1 MYRMVFL
8 LSPSS
13 FNSTSWSFPP
23 YSLTLI
29 KLRKSHLGNS
39 SELDCTRFGVGSP
52 FSFQKMFLKHLQSSL
67 LQTPLGSLSIV
78 ALSGGADSVALLLGL
93 LHMEQ
98 PLVAAHC
105 NFHLRGEESD
115 ADEAFV
121 RQLCEERGVKLYVEH
136 FDTEAYAKQ
145 QRISIEMAAR
155 ELRYDFFEK
164 LRQQLGADTIVVAH
178 HRDDNVETLLL
189 NLVRGSGLKG
199 LCAMQPQNGFIVR
212 PMLNIPRT
220 EIEIFLKE
228 AHQPFRTDST
238 NTDTAFKRNKIR
250 HEILPLLRELNPSI
264 DRTLAETITRLNEA
278 QSLLQSAPSSSPSS
292 PRPLRSLP
300 RSLRSDSIAAPSL
313 PLASLQSSPAP
324 QTLIFNY
331 LSPYGFTPSQCRT
344 IAQECSERVGAM
356 YESAEYLCVR
366 DREALIVG
374 KRPPFVEHLEI
385 PIEEGE
391 ITLPN
396 GATLRLH
403 RCKRAALPEIPKSP
417 NIACLD
423 LAKIAFPLF
432 VRTPQEG
439 ARFAPFGMKG
449 TQLISDYLTNRKRT
463 RLEKLSTLLLCD
475 AQGPLWLINERPDR
489 RVAITETTEDVL
501 VVECFT

>member
-1 MYRMVFL
+1 
-8 LSPSS
+8 
-13 FNSTSWSFPP
+13 
-23 YSLTLI
+23 
-29 KLRKSHLGNS
+29 
-39 SELDCTRFGVGSP
+39 
-52 FSFQKMFLKHLQSSL
+52 MFLKHLQSSL
-67 LQTPLGSLSIV
+67 PQTPLGHLSIV

-93 LHMEQ
+93 LHLGQ

-121 RQLCEERGVKLYVEH
+121 RQLCEEKGVKLYVEH

-155 ELRYDFFEK
+155 ELRYDYFEK
-164 LRQQLGADTIVVAH
+164 LRQQLGATSIAVAH

-212 PMLNIPRT
+212 PMLNISRT
-220 EIEIFLKE
+220 EIEVFLKE
-228 AHQPFRTDST
+228 AQQPFRTDST
-238 NTDTAFKRNKIR
+238 NTDTAYKRNKIR
-250 HEILPLLRELNPSI
+250 HELLPLLRELNPSI

-278 QSLLQSAPSSSPSS
+278 QSLLQSASSPSS
-292 PRPLRSLP
+292 PRPLRS
-300 RSLRSDSIAAPSL
+300 DSIAALALPLRL

-324 QTLIFNY
+324 QTLIFNF

-356 YESAEYLCVR
+356 YETAEYLCVR
-366 DREALIVG
+366 DRDALIVAP
-374 KRPPFVEHLEI
+374 RPPRITHFEL
-385 PIEEGE
+385 PIDEGE
-391 ITLPN
+391 LTLPN

-403 RCKRAALPEIPKSP
+403 RCTRTALPEIPKSP

-423 LAKIAFPLF
+423 LAQITIPLF

-439 ARFAPFGMKG
+439 DRFAPFGMKG
-449 TQLISDYLTNRKRT
+449 TQLISDYLTNRKRN
-463 RLEKLSTLLLCD
+463 RLEKLASLLLCD
-475 AQGPLWLINERPDR
+475 AQGPLWLINERSDR
-489 RVAITETTEDVL
+489 RAMITSSTQEVL
-501 VVECFT
+501 IVECKVFPSSFDIIPE

>member
-1 MYRMVFL
+1 
-8 LSPSS
+8 
-13 FNSTSWSFPP
+13 
-23 YSLTLI
+23 
-29 KLRKSHLGNS
+29 
-39 SELDCTRFGVGSP
+39 
-52 FSFQKMFLKHLQSSL
+52 MFLKHLQSSL
-67 LQTPLGSLSIV
+67 PQTPLGRLYIV

-93 LHMEQ
+93 LHLGQ

-136 FDTEAYAKQ
+136 FETEVYAKQ

-155 ELRYDFFEK
+155 ELRYDFFER
-164 LRQQLGADTIVVAH
+164 LRQQLGAASIAVAH

-220 EIEIFLKE
+220 EIEAFLKE
-228 AHQPFRTDST
+228 AQQPFRTDST

-250 HEILPLLRELNPSI
+250 HELLPLLRELNPSI

-292 PRPLRSLP
+292 PRPLRS
-300 RSLRSDSIAAPSL
+300 DSIAAPAL
-313 PLASLQSSPAP
+313 PLASLHSSSAP
-324 QTLIFNY
+324 QTLIFNF

-356 YESAEYLCVR
+356 YETAEYLCVR

-374 KRPPFVEHLEI
+374 KRPPFIEHLEI

-391 ITLPN
+391 LPLPN

-403 RCKRAALPEIPKSP
+403 RCTRTELTEIPKSP

-423 LAKIAFPLF
+423 LAQITFPLF

-439 ARFAPFGMKG
+439 DRFAPFGMKG
-449 TQLISDYLTNRKRT
+449 TQLISDYLTNRKRN
-463 RLEKLSTLLLCD
+463 RLEKLASLLLCD

-489 RVAITETTEDVL
+489 RAMITSSTQEVL
-501 VVECFT
+501 IMECNVFPSSFDIIPK

>member
-1 MYRMVFL
+1 
-8 LSPSS
+8 
-13 FNSTSWSFPP
+13 
-23 YSLTLI
+23 
-29 KLRKSHLGNS
+29 
-39 SELDCTRFGVGSP
+39 
-52 FSFQKMFLKHLQSSL
+52 MFLKSLQSSL
-67 LQTPLGSLSIV
+67 PQTPLGHLSIV

-93 LHMEQ
+93 LHLGQ

-121 RQLCEERGVKLYVEH
+121 RQLCEEKGVKLYVEH

-145 QRISIEMAAR
+145 HRISIEMAAR
-155 ELRYDFFEK
+155 ELRYDFFER

-220 EIEIFLKE
+220 EIEAFLKE

-250 HEILPLLRELNPSI
+250 HELLPLLRELNPSI
-264 DRTLAETITRLNEA
+264 DRTLSETIIRLNEA
-278 QSLLQSAPSSSPSS
+278 QTLLQSASSSSPSS
-292 PRPLRSLP
+292 L
-300 RSLRSDSIAAPSL
+300 RSLRSDSIAALTLAPPLPVRL

-324 QTLIFNY
+324 QTLVFNF

-356 YESAEYLCVR
+356 YESGEYLCVR
-366 DREALIVG
+366 DREVLIIAP
-374 KRPPFVEHLEI
+374 RPPRIAHFEI

-391 ITLPN
+391 IPLPN
-396 GATLRLH
+396 GATLQLR
-403 RCKRAALPEIPKSP
+403 RCPRAELPEIPKSS

-423 LAKIAFPLF
+423 LAQITFPLF

-439 ARFAPFGMKG
+439 DRFAPFGMKG

-463 RLEKLSTLLLCD
+463 RLEKLSTILLCD
-475 AQGPLWLINERPDR
+475 AQGILWVVNERIDR
-489 RVAITETTEDVL
+489 RASLTSETQDV
-501 VVECFT
+501 VVIEYI

>member
-1 MYRMVFL
+1 M
-8 LSPSS
+8 
-13 FNSTSWSFPP
+13 
-23 YSLTLI
+23 
-29 KLRKSHLGNS
+29 
-39 SELDCTRFGVGSP
+39 
-52 FSFQKMFLKHLQSSL
+52 
-67 LQTPLGSLSIV
+67 SIV

-93 LHMEQ
+93 LHLGQ

-121 RQLCEERGVKLYVEH
+121 RQLCEEKGVTLYVEH

-155 ELRYDFFEK
+155 ELRYDFFER

-199 LCAMQPQNGFIVR
+199 LCAMQPQNGCIVR

-220 EIEIFLKE
+220 EIEAFLKE
-228 AHQPFRTDST
+228 VQQPFRTDST

-250 HEILPLLRELNPSI
+250 HELLPLLRELNPSI
-264 DRTLAETITRLNEA
+264 DRTLAETIIRLNEV
-278 QSLLQSAPSSSPSS
+278 QTLLQSASSPSS
-292 PRPLRSLP
+292 PRPLRS
-300 RSLRSDSIAAPSL
+300 DSIAAPALPLRL

-324 QTLIFNY
+324 QTLIFNF
-331 LSPYGFTPSQCRT
+331 LSPYGFTPSQCRA

-366 DREALIVG
+366 DREALIVAP
-374 KRPPFVEHLEI
+374 RPPRIAHFEL
-385 PIEEGE
+385 PIEEGT
-391 ITLPN
+391 IILPN

-403 RCKRAALPEIPKSP
+403 RCPRAALIEIPKSP

-423 LAKIAFPLF
+423 VAQITFPLF

-439 ARFAPFGMKG
+439 DRFAPFGMKG
-449 TQLISDYLTNRKRT
+449 TQLISDYLTNRKRN
-463 RLEKLSTLLLCD
+463 RLEKLASLLLCD

-489 RVAITETTEDVL
+489 RAMITSSTQEVL
-501 VVECFT
+501 IVECKVFPSSFDIIPE

>member
-1 MYRMVFL
+1 
-8 LSPSS
+8 
-13 FNSTSWSFPP
+13 
-23 YSLTLI
+23 
-29 KLRKSHLGNS
+29 
-39 SELDCTRFGVGSP
+39 
-52 FSFQKMFLKHLQSSL
+52 MFLKSLQSSL
-67 LQTPLGSLSIV
+67 PPTPLGHLSIV

-93 LHMEQ
+93 LHLGQ

-121 RQLCEERGVKLYVEH
+121 RQFCEEKGVKLYVEH

-155 ELRYDFFEK
+155 ELRYDFFER
-164 LRQQLGADTIVVAH
+164 LRQQLGADTIAVAH

-220 EIEIFLKE
+220 EIEAFLKE
-228 AHQPFRTDST
+228 AQQPFRTDST

-250 HEILPLLRELNPSI
+250 YELLPLLRELNPSI

-278 QSLLQSAPSSSPSS
+278 QSLLQSASAPSS
-292 PRPLRSLP
+292 PRP
-300 RSLRSDSIAAPSL
+300 LRSDSIAAPSLAPALPLRL

-324 QTLIFNY
+324 QTLIFNF

-374 KRPPFVEHLEI
+374 KRPPFIEHLEI

-403 RCKRAALPEIPKSP
+403 RCPRAAFPEIPKSP

-423 LAKIAFPLF
+423 LAQITFPLF
-432 VRTPQEG
+432 VRTLQEG
-439 ARFAPFGMKG
+439 DRFAPFGMKG
-449 TQLISDYLTNRKRT
+449 TQLISDYLTNRKRN
-463 RLEKLSTLLLCD
+463 RLEKLASLLLCD

-501 VVECFT
+501 LVEYFS

>member
-1 MYRMVFL
+1 
-8 LSPSS
+8 
-13 FNSTSWSFPP
+13 
-23 YSLTLI
+23 
-29 KLRKSHLGNS
+29 
-39 SELDCTRFGVGSP
+39 
-52 FSFQKMFLKHLQSSL
+52 MFLKHLQSSL
-67 LQTPLGSLSIV
+67 PQTPLGHLSIV

-93 LHMEQ
+93 LHLGQ

-155 ELRYDFFEK
+155 ELRYDYFEK
-164 LRQQLGADTIVVAH
+164 LRQQLGAASIAVAH

-212 PMLNIPRT
+212 PMLNIPRA
-220 EIEIFLKE
+220 EIESFLKE

-250 HEILPLLRELNPSI
+250 HELLPLLRELNPSI
-264 DRTLAETITRLNEA
+264 DRTLAETIIRLNEA

-292 PRPLRSLP
+292 PR
-300 RSLRSDSIAAPSL
+300 SLRSDSIAAPTFAPALPLRL

-324 QTLIFNY
+324 QTLIFNF

-366 DREALIVG
+366 DREALIVAP
-374 KRPPFVEHLEI
+374 RPPRIAHFEL

-391 ITLPN
+391 LTLPN
-396 GATLRLH
+396 GTTLRLH
-403 RCKRAALPEIPKSP
+403 RCARAALTEIPKSP
-417 NIACLD
+417 NIGCLD
-423 LAKIAFPLF
+423 LAQITYPLF
-432 VRTPQEG
+432 VRAPQEG
-439 ARFAPFGMKG
+439 DRFAPFGMKG
-449 TQLISDYLTNRKRT
+449 TQLISDYLTNRKRN
-463 RLEKLSTLLLCD
+463 RLEKLVSLLLCD

-489 RVAITETTEDVL
+489 RAMITSSTQEVL
-501 VVECFT
+501 IVECKVFPSSLDIIPE

>member
-1 MYRMVFL
+1 
-8 LSPSS
+8 
-13 FNSTSWSFPP
+13 
-23 YSLTLI
+23 
-29 KLRKSHLGNS
+29 
-39 SELDCTRFGVGSP
+39 
-52 FSFQKMFLKHLQSSL
+52 MFLKSLQSSL
-67 LQTPLGSLSIV
+67 PQTPLGALSIV

-93 LHMEQ
+93 IHVGQ

-115 ADEAFV
+115 DDEAFV

-136 FDTEAYAKQ
+136 FDTEDYAKQ

-155 ELRYDFFEK
+155 ELRYDFFER
-164 LRQQLGADTIVVAH
+164 LRQQLGADTIAVAH

-212 PMLNIPRT
+212 PMLNIPRA
-220 EIEIFLKE
+220 EIESFLKE
-228 AHQPFRTDST
+228 AQQPFRTDST

-250 HEILPLLRELNPSI
+250 HELLPLLRELNPSI

-278 QSLLQSAPSSSPSS
+278 QSLLQSASAPSS
-292 PRPLRSLP
+292 PRPLRS
-300 RSLRSDSIAAPSL
+300 DSIAALALPLRL

-324 QTLIFNY
+324 QTLIFNF

-344 IAQECSERVGAM
+344 IAQECSTRVGAM

-366 DREALIVG
+366 DREALILAP
-374 KRPPFVEHLEI
+374 RPPRIAHFEI

-391 ITLPN
+391 LTLPN
-396 GATLRLH
+396 GATLYLH
-403 RCKRAALPEIPKSP
+403 RCARTALPEIPKSP

-423 LAKIAFPLF
+423 LAQITFPLF

-439 ARFAPFGMKG
+439 DRFAPFGMKG
-449 TQLISDYLTNRKRT
+449 TQLISDYLTNRKRN
-463 RLEKLSTLLLCD
+463 RLEKLASLLLCD
-475 AQGPLWLINERPDR
+475 AQGSLWLINERPDR
-489 RVAITETTEDVL
+489 RAMITSSTQEVL
-501 VVECFT
+501 IVECNVFPSSFDIRQE